1 MIKDQSNLLGITF
14 VFTLQQQKVLFVFIL
29 RNIDIFQKYI
39 DQIDF
44 GKMTKESLLSSQF
57 CITSLSNL
65 TDIFKDPLG
74 FCLRLSLS

>member
-14 VFTLQQQKVLFVFIL
+14 AFTLQQQKVLFVFIL

-44 GKMTKESLLSSQF
+44 GKNDKRIPVVISILYY
-57 CITSLSNL
+57 
-65 TDIFKDPLG
+65 IFIKPD
-74 FCLRLSLS
+74 RYI